1 MIKYWFRIHKDLVS
15 LKLSL
20 LRATLAKLC
29 GDLGFGTSDEKNNCD
44 HNNTSK
50 NCCPWPNNPF
60 WEWFTKA
67 GSSSREFVKDD
78 SFKEED
84 KMTNKEERSNS
95 HKHVVADVFIIFS
108 SADNRQEAP

>member
-1 MIKYWFRIHKDLVS
+1 MIKYLFRIHKDLVS
-15 LKLSL
+15 LKLFL

-29 GDLGFGTSDEKNNCD
+29 CDLGFGTSDEKNNCD

-50 NCCPWPNNPF
+50 NCSPWPNNPL

-67 GSSSREFVKDD
+67 GSSYEKLVSKNISWEGENTSREFVKDD
-78 SFKEED
+78 SFKEKD

-95 HKHVVADVFIIFS
+95 HKHAKK
-108 SADNRQEAP
+108 